1 MVIIFGKYIKPLEVI
16 DALLADLRVRTIIN

>member
-1 MVIIFGKYIKPLEVI
+1 MVIIFGKYIKPLDVI

>member
-16 DALLADLRVRTIIN
+16 DALLADLRVRTTIN